1 MTSDNPDVL
10 EQLIGLKILLQE
22 QAISKAEC
30 GTYQNEHRANVE
42 KHREETE
49 AHETELREMLEVV
62 VQKRA
67 LRTAE
72 LTEASALADT
82 ELLSEVMLANHREHM
97 SEMVDFFQH
106 AAAIRDEQHRALMAK
121 LGKS

>member
-49 AHETELREMLEVV
+49 AHETELREMLEV
-62 VQKRA
+62 
-67 LRTAE
+67 
-72 LTEASALADT
+72 
-82 ELLSEVMLANHREHM
+82 LSVKSPFYSSLANHREHM

-106 AAAIRDEQHRALMAK
+106 AAAIRDKQHRALMAK